1 MSSDDIMSSD
11 DTMSSDNLW
20 ENVNVG
26 HRASLTR
33 RVTMEDIR
41 AFAQA
46 TGDLNP
52 VHIDPVYAEG
62 TKFKGII
69 AHGMLAAGLISA
81 VLGTELPGPGCIYL
95 GQDLRFL
102 RPVRPG
108 DTITA
113 EVEVWEVDRN
123 KNRATLRTTCTNQH
137 QEIVVDGQA
146 RVMLPKSQ
154 S

>member
-1 MSSDDIMSSD
+1 MSSVDV
-11 DTMSSDNLW
+11 W
-20 ENVNVG
+20 ENMNLG

-33 RVTMEDIR
+33 LVTMEDIR

-52 VHIDPVYAEG
+52 VHIDPVYAEQ
-62 TKFKGII
+62 TKFKGVI

-81 VLGTELPGPGCIYL
+81 VLGTEFPGPGCIYL
-95 GQDLRFL
+95 GQELRFL

-113 EVEVWEVDRN
+113 EVEVREVDRN
-123 KNRATLRTTCTNQH
+123 KNRVTLRTTCTNQK
-137 QEIVVDGQA
+137 QEVVVDGQA
-146 RVMLPKSQ
+146 EVMVPRTLATGDN
-154 S
+154 